1 MAQITTNT
9 NLNWLVAPL
18 SGVIEVSCT
27 HWLDR
32 IKTKMQEHSL
42 TKQNPSFTYAIK
54 TIHQEGLTKFYTGY
68 VPRLCGIVPMR
79 FVYWGTM
86 RTMNDKLK
94 NQSNT
99 IKLFITPIV
108 VGTAQT
114 IVDNPIEVLK
124 VRQMTGETCTAINNI
139 TKAFTATLYR
149 NILFALPVTY
159 FVRTYGHEHPFL
171 AGAIG
176 GAIGSII
183 SQPFDVVKTE
193 LQRYHT
199 NTKHKTMIDIME
211 TIIQHDPKGMMSGVT
226 MRSVLGF
233 ANMGIGFFAFSHIYH
248 FLELMIY

>member
-18 SGVIEVSCT
+18 SGIIEVSCT

-42 TKQNPSFTYAIK
+42 TGQNASFTHAIK
-54 TIHQEGLTKFYTGY
+54 TIHQEGITKFYTGY
-68 VPRLCGIVPMR
+68 IPRLCGIVPMR

-94 NQSNT
+94 SQSDT
-99 IKLFITPIV
+99 IKLFVTPLV

-124 VRQMTGETCTAINNI
+124 VRQMTGEIHTAINNI
-139 TKAFTATLYR
+139 TKGFTATLYR

-159 FVRTYGHEHPFL
+159 FVRKYGHEHPFL

-183 SQPFDVVKTE
+183 SQPFDVAKTE
-193 LQRYHT
+193 LQRYHSDL
-199 NTKHKTMIDIME
+199 KSRSMFS
-211 TIIQHDPKGMMSGVT
+211 IIKNIAHHDPKGLMSGVV
-226 MRSVLGF
+226 MRSTLGF
-233 ANMGIGFFAFSHIYH
+233 ANMGIGFFTFSHIYH